1 MSCSTKVAWVTVIS
15 KQAAE
20 QCKLPAVNQTI
31 TSSRAGRASCSNG
44 NRVVYCSL
52 LDDSEAEVGRLLVD
66 NLRIALM
73 LICLAAGT
81 LSAQE
86 PHLAK
91 AKSQPA
97 KPPRVTCILFSR
109 SSGMCYGY
117 CYAHLEVESGE
128 ATLLN
133 HSRDKDTNKCPD
145 LRVRG
150 TSRAPTGR
158 NWYNWSIVKPY
169 SRCRTGSGALAA
181 LTK

>member
-1 MSCSTKVAWVTVIS
+1 M
-15 KQAAE
+15 
-20 QCKLPAVNQTI
+20 
-31 TSSRAGRASCSNG
+31 
-44 NRVVYCSL
+44 
-52 LDDSEAEVGRLLVD
+52 D

-86 PHLAK
+86 PPLAK
-91 AKSQPA
+91 ATGHPD
-97 KPPRVTCILFSR
+97 KPLRVTRILFSR

-117 CYAHLEVESGE
+117 CYAQLEVESGE

-150 TSRAPTGR
+150 DLSGTHWKELVQLVDRAALLALPDRIGCPGCVDEVIESLEVRFSNHTKKIVQ
-158 NWYNWSIVKPY
+158 YNL
-169 SRCRTGSGALAA
+169 GSAPKEIQSLAARLAA
-181 LTK
+181 LLEKLNSELPPTTRCGQ